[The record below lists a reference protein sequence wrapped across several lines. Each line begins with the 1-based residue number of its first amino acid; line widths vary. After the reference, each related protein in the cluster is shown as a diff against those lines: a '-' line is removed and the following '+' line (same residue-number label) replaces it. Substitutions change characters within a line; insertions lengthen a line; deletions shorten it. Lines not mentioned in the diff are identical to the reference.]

1 MRSGYS
7 ALGAIGANRSI
18 PILEIA
24 IKQNPDSPEIG
35 QTCEIAIAHMK
46 WRIKKKFS
54 DNDDDD
60 DDDDDDNEEEPMAC
74 ACMLSPYSSVDPAPP
89 HPKHV
94 HLSTEELG
102 SILLDTSL
110 PLFERYR
117 AMFSLRNRGG
127 SDAVITL
134 GKALIQDE
142 SSALFRHEIAY
153 ILGQMQHADSVEYL
167 AESLRRVNEHAMV
180 RHESAEALG
189 AIEDRWEECERLLIE
204 FSNDSDIV
212 VQESCMVAL
221 DAADYWGH
229 GNTHDTDEDND
240 AEKNSL
246 AFVHQKA
253 VTNGLVGEEK
263 KDEFSTN
270 KLLNHHFNVIT

>member
-1 MRSGYS
+1 
-7 ALGAIGANRSI
+7 
-18 PILEIA
+18 
-24 IKQNPDSPEIG
+24 
-35 QTCEIAIAHMK
+35 MK

-54 DNDDDD
+54 NNDHD
-60 DDDDDDNEEEPMAC
+60 EEEPMAC

-94 HLSTEELG
+94 HLSTEEIG

-167 AESLRRVNEHAMV
+167 AESLRRGNEHAMV

-189 AIEDRWEECERLLIE
+189 AIEDRWEECEQLLVE
-204 FSNDSDIV
+204 FSNDSDV
-212 VQESCMVAL
+212 VVRESCMVAL

-229 GNTHDTDEDND
+229 GNTNDTNEEND
-240 AEKNSL
+240 ADNYNL

-253 VTNGLVGEEK
+253 ITNGLVGEEK
-263 KDEFSTN
+263 KDEFSKN
-270 KLLNHHFNVIT
+270 IVLNHHFNVTT